1 MERPGFDNPHKRW
14 YRAECNV
21 APDRCLTSFTR
32 KDSPMHGKKKVE
44 LLLHENVSNLGIVG
58 DVVHVKPGYA
68 RNYLLPMGLATP
80 PTQAQIDRLAER
92 RKEMQEQL
100 ERERAEQQAMI
111 DKLEGFEITLQRS
124 ANEQGVLFGSV
135 TQHEIGEQLRE
146 EGFNVE
152 DRFVRIGE
160 QIKRLDSYQ
169 IPIEINKEM
178 KTEIKLWV
186 VSDRPLEEQ
195 EEGEQEP
202 SEGEEAEEQAEA

>member
-1 MERPGFDNPHKRW
+1 M
-14 YRAECNV
+14 
-21 APDRCLTSFTR
+21 
-32 KDSPMHGKKKVE
+32 MHGKRKVE

-58 DVVHVKPGYA
+58 DVVHVRPGYA
-68 RNYLLPMGLATP
+68 RNYLLPMGLASP

-100 ERERAEQQAMI
+100 ERQRAEQQAMI
-111 DKLEGFEITLQRS
+111 DKLEAFEITLQRS

-135 TQHEIGEQLRE
+135 TQHEIGEQLRA

-169 IPIEINKEM
+169 IPIEIDKEL

-186 VSDRPLEEQ
+186 VSDRPLEE
-195 EEGEQEP
+195 EEGEAEE
-202 SEGEEAEEQAEA
+202 EGEEAGEEAAEA